1 MITINSYHIT
11 LLILVVLISVL
22 ILFFIYKYY
31 NLYFINLYKK
41 MEKNSIFIGLKKGY
55 HMEILPPIVIAFLK
69 KPVIRILRVI
79 GGVCVAL
86 ALLNKIALFPY
97 PFDII
102 VSCLAILLMIQITVI
117 SVIKFFYILYLFI
130 FRPTDFEVRD

>member
-1 MITINSYHIT
+1 
-11 LLILVVLISVL
+11 
-22 ILFFIYKYY
+22 
-31 NLYFINLYKK
+31 
-41 MEKNSIFIGLKKGY
+41 
-55 HMEILPPIVIAFLK
+55 MEIIPPILQAFLK

-79 GGVCVAL
+79 GGVCVML
-86 ALLNKIALFPY
+86 AFAQNKNVFLSY

-102 VSCLAILLMIQITVI
+102 VYCLAILQMIQITVI

>member
-1 MITINSYHIT
+1 
-11 LLILVVLISVL
+11 
-22 ILFFIYKYY
+22 
-31 NLYFINLYKK
+31 
-41 MEKNSIFIGLKKGY
+41 MEKNPIFRGLKKGY
-55 HMEILPPIVIAFLK
+55 DTEVLPPIVIGFLK

-79 GGVCVAL
+79 GGVCVIL
-86 ALLNKIALFPY
+86 ALFNKTFLLSYPY
-97 PFDII
+97 DII